1 MVDGLLVLW
10 RALRHV
16 NQRGYIYIWTNIAW
30 IALSLPIITSA
41 AAWAGLIRMSQT
53 ALTTP
58 TADFGDFWTGFRE
71 NLGRG
76 AVMSLLNVVII
87 VINVTNL
94 EAYRF
99 QAGAGI
105 DLLRVI
111 WLLTLVIWFGTQFY
125 MWPLFYRM
133 EQPTLRGAMRNAVV
147 MIVLN
152 PGFTLVVWAGIGL
165 LVILST
171 VLFPAWLL
179 LTGGILAA
187 VANSAVLDRLEIAGA
202 RVEIGEENLTRV

>member
-1 MVDGLLVLW
+1 
-10 RALRHV
+10 
-16 NQRGYIYIWTNIAW
+16 
-30 IALSLPIITSA
+30 
-41 AAWAGLIRMSQT
+41 
-53 ALTTP
+53 LTTP

-152 PGFTLVVWAGIGL
+152 PGRIYVGRVGGHRLARYLEHCPVSSMATANRWNIGG
-165 LVILST
+165 SCQ
-171 VLFPAWLL
+171 
-179 LTGGILAA
+179 
-187 VANSAVLDRLEIAGA
+187 
-202 RVEIGEENLTRV
+202 